1 MFVQLEE
8 FGCMCTILSRVKII
22 ESVGFLIQK
31 HETDESTKYVL
42 FVNLSSIHLHHLE
55 ISNVASYR

>member
-42 FVNLSSIHLHHLE
+42 FVLKFKFDSS
-55 ISNVASYR
+55 ASPRNF